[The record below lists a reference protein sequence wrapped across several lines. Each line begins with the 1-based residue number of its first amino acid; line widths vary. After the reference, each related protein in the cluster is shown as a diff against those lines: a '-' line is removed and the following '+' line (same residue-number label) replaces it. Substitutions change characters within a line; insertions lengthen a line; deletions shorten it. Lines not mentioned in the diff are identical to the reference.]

1 MREYNKIQID
11 EVLTET
17 NITSGLDISGTLG
30 DDTITVISS
39 SDCGNIL
46 LYKYGERAFYK
57 PSDANITDYAY
68 FMKLWTTWLN
78 SNKTDYLRLYAALE
92 SEYNP
97 INNYDSHEVVT
108 TQHGHILTDKAQP
121 GVTTTSTNKF
131 TPGITDTTESSIYG
145 YNSASPSNADKVVNS
160 KTGFDNNTNTITRT
174 GFDTDTH
181 THSGTDTVTSEK
193 SGNIGVTTSQQM
205 IESEVALRLKDYV
218 DRIIKCFID
227 EYTTY

>member
-1 MREYNKIQID
+1 MIYNKIRID

-17 NITSGLDISGTLG
+17 NITQDWAISGNLG
-30 DDTITVISS
+30 DDFISIITSP
-39 SDCGNIL
+39 DCGNIL
-46 LYKYGERAFYK
+46 LYKYGERYFYK
-57 PSDANITDYAY
+57 PDNSVLSDYG
-68 FMKLWTTWLN
+68 FLLKLWRIWLDG
-78 SNKTDYLRLYAALE
+78 NKTDYLRMYAALE

-97 INNYDSHEVVT
+97 ISNYDSHEVVT
-108 TQHGHILTDKAQP
+108 TQHGHILTDKSQP
-121 GVTTTSTNKF
+121 GVKTTSTNEF
-131 TPGITDTTESSIYG
+131 EPGITDTTESGIYG
-145 YNSASPSNADKVVNS
+145 YNSAAASNADKVVNT
-160 KTGFDNNTNTITRT
+160 KTGKDKNTNTIERT
-174 GFDTDTH
+174 GLDTDTH

>member
-11 EVLTET
+11 EVLTDA

-30 DDTITVISS
+30 DDTITVITS

-46 LYKYGERAFYK
+46 LYKYGERAFYM
-57 PSDANITDYAY
+57 PSDTNMTSYAY
-68 FMKLWTTWLN
+68 FIKLWTTWLN
-78 SNKTDYLRLYAALE
+78 NNKTDYLRLYAALE

-108 TQHGHILTDKAQP
+108 TQHGHVLTDKSEP
-121 GVTTTSTNKF
+121 GVTTTSTNEF
-131 TPGITDTTESSIYG
+131 EPGITDTTESSIYG
-145 YNSASPSNADKVVNS
+145 YNSATASDADKVVNT
-160 KTGFDNNTNTITRT
+160 KTGKDTNTNTIERE

-181 THSGTDTVTSEK
+181 THSGTDTVTSTK

-205 IESEVALRLKDYV
+205 IESEVSLRLKDYV
-218 DRIIKCFID
+218 DKIIKCFID

>member
-1 MREYNKIQID
+1 MITYSKIRID

-17 NITSGLDISGTLG
+17 NITQDWAISGNLG
-30 DDTITVISS
+30 DDFISIITSP
-39 SDCGNIL
+39 DCGNIL

-57 PSDANITDYAY
+57 PDNSVLSDYG
-68 FMKLWTTWLN
+68 FLLKLWRIWLDG
-78 SNKTDYLRLYAALE
+78 NKTDYLRIYAALE

-108 TQHGHILTDKAQP
+108 TQHGHVLTDKAQP
-121 GVTTTSTNKF
+121 GVKTTSTNEF
-131 TPGITDTTESSIYG
+131 EPGITDTTESGIYG
-145 YNSASPSNADKVVNS
+145 YNSAAASNADKVVNT
-160 KTGFDNNTNTITRT
+160 KTGKDKNTNTIERT

-193 SGNIGVTTSQQM
+193 SGNIGVTTTQQM
-205 IESEVALRLKDYV
+205 IESEVNLRLKDYV
-218 DRIIKCFID
+218 DRIIKAFID